1 MLGDELSNPHS
12 RTKKQH
18 RYKGRIKARHLAHKH
33 FLEDELAILDGRTRK
48 EALVEAEW
56 KWTELRRKEEKD
68 RKQKQ
73 WVLRGG
79 AARIQRRRRRQER
92 KERKVVEKMQA
103 LVLDPAPN
111 QVLPDSR
118 TSTTE

>member
-1 MLGDELSNPHS
+1 ME
-12 RTKKQH
+12 
-18 RYKGRIKARHLAHKH
+18 ARKVAHKR
-33 FLEDELAILDGRTRK
+33 FLDAELASLDGRTRK

-73 WVLRGG
+73 WVLRGA
-79 AARIQRRRRRQER
+79 AARIKRRRHRKER
-92 KERKVVEKMQA
+92 KERKVIEKMQA

-111 QVLPDSR
+111 QIIPGSQPPM
-118 TSTTE
+118 TE